1 VKRWFKMPCLMHQR
15 GYITLPASARGVL
28 VTIKELLSSEPELSG
43 NMNAYFRWT
52 GVDRHTLKKSFEAL
66 AELGLLR
73 IEYDE
78 KGEITITDPTTTSTK
93 VDHELP
99 QSSTKVAPNLSQG
112 CIEVTPNLAQGC
124 TKVTPNLT
132 TQESSN
138 DAGLMPAKTPL
149 EENRIEENR
158 KEKKRKEEKSAPVGA
173 ASAEPP
179 SHYGSLTLE
188 EAQQVIVEYETKYP
202 YRKRWD
208 DKETGQPISDMD
220 WGHAILMVWKPDRF
234 KELGCSEKQKDQ
246 PSAVRGKPEEDSPE
260 KVTLITARPKNKTA
274 VARPD
279 GCDERVWLDWLRVRG
294 RNPLTETAWAGMVSE
309 AAKAGITPAEA
320 VRVCAERGWRGFRAE
335 WMTRDDGKR
344 PGGRKEY
351 DLNAMKF
358 EPVYTADGEVST
370 NPADYW

>member
-78 KGEITITDPTTTSTK
+78 KGEITITDPTATSTK
-93 VDHELP
+93 VEHELP
-99 QSSTKVAPNLSQG
+99 QSSTNVVPNLAQSSTN
-112 CIEVTPNLAQGC
+112 VAPNLAQGC

-138 DAGLMPAKTPL
+138 DAGLEPTKTPL

-179 SHYGSLTLE
+179 PCVSGSLTLE
-188 EAQQVIVEYETKYP
+188 EAQEIVAHYAEVRPNVIRFKDGRTGEPMTDLVWAATLLWFWDKSRAAQFGIESNPAEAPKEQPKVTIMDTRAAGKVKVERPE
-202 YRKRWD
+202 D
-208 DKETGQPISDMD
+208 CDEQ
-220 WGHAILMVWKPDRF
+220 VWK
-234 KELGCSEKQKDQ
+234 
-246 PSAVRGKPEEDSPE
+246 
-260 KVTLITARPKNKTA
+260 
-274 VARPD
+274 
-279 GCDERVWLDWLRVRG
+279 DWMRVRG
-294 RNPLTETAWAGMVSE
+294 RNALTETAWGAMLGE
-309 AAKAGITPAEA
+309 ARKAGITPAEA
-320 VRVCAERGWRGFRAE
+320 VRVCAERGWRGFRAD
-335 WMTRDDGKR
+335 WVNRDKVSR
-344 PGGRKEY
+344 PGRREEVDIAAIWGRKPTYEKE
-351 DLNAMKF
+351 A
-358 EPVYTADGEVST
+358 
-370 NPADYW
+370 

>member
-78 KGEITITDPTTTSTK
+78 KGEITITDPTATSTK
-93 VDHELP
+93 VEHELP
-99 QSSTKVAPNLSQG
+99 QSSTNVVPNLAQSSTN
-112 CIEVTPNLAQGC
+112 VAPNLAQGC

-138 DAGLMPAKTPL
+138 DAGLRPAKTPL

-179 SHYGSLTLE
+179 S
-188 EAQQVIVEYETKYP
+188 IVQ
-202 YRKRWD
+202 
-208 DKETGQPISDMD
+208 GQA
-220 WGHAILMVWKPDRF
+220 G
-234 KELGCSEKQKDQ
+234 
-246 PSAVRGKPEEDSPE
+246 EDSPE
-260 KVTLITARPKNKTA
+260 KVTLITARSKNKPA
-274 VARPD
+274 VGRPD
-279 GCDERVWLDWLRVRG
+279 GCEESVWLDWLRVRG

-309 AAKAGITPAEA
+309 AAKAGMTPAEA

-335 WMTRDDGKR
+335 WLTRGDNAR